1 LALIYLVLL
10 LVANLHRVLKAIIR
24 NLPYQELQV
33 ANQLRVDSHQL
44 VDLMEELN
52 LPLGL
57 EAELLDLL

>member
-52 LPLGL
+52 LPPGL

>member
-1 LALIYLVLL
+1 
-10 LVANLHRVLKAIIR
+10 VANLHRVLKAIIR

-52 LPLGL
+52 LPPGL